1 MEGPMKRII
10 VVVSVFLL
18 LCSMIPPLYAADD
31 TPGGGVIL
39 VDLVMVRPLG
49 FAALVIGAAASI
61 VATPFALASG
71 STGKV
76 YDKLVVEPYQFSV
89 CRPLGSGL

>member
-1 MEGPMKRII
+1 MKKTI
-10 VVVSVFLL
+10 VVLSVFLL
-18 LCSMIPPLYAADD
+18 LCSVIPPLYAADD
-31 TPGGGVIL
+31 TPGGGVMIA
-39 VDLVMVRPLG
+39 DLVMVRPLG

-61 VATPFALASG
+61 LATPFALASG

-89 CRPLGSGL
+89 CRPLGAGL